1 MQSST
6 PRRRGTRRLLA
17 AGATAA
23 LAGTLSLA
31 SGAAAQAE
39 GQYLEVSGNGTDY
52 RSVLTDPV
60 FAAEL
65 RLVPGAAAG
74 SALWV
79 RSSAEEPAVL
89 SMAAVTTRSDS
100 GLAGILEIGARAS
113 GEDYDRVPMGE
124 PGQCAELARN
134 WELAPGEVL
143 RLDLEALLPLSAPNS
158 TKSSTAD
165 FDLLF
170 LLEPSTAAGAGGA
183 CRSYTE
189 PEPEP
194 KPQPKPQPEPGP
206 GGDRDT
212 EGTGAGDATVNGA
225 GTGTDGGTGPDGPNP
240 TGGPGQAAPGEA
252 VAAVAAGTEPLQP
265 GAALLDKYGRSLP
278 SLAPASFESTVEPIA
293 RTLQGAL
300 MLVLGAAFC
309 AAAVLRIRNNAG

>member
-1 MQSST
+1 MQPST

-17 AGATAA
+17 AGAAAA
-23 LAGTLSLA
+23 LAGTLSLV

-79 RSSAEEPAVL
+79 RSSADEPAVL
-89 SMAAVTTRSDS
+89 SMAAVTTRSDG

-124 PGQCAELARN
+124 AGQCAELARN

-143 RLDLEALLPLSAPNS
+143 RLDVEALLPLSAPNS

-170 LLEPSTAAGAGGA
+170 LLEPSAAAGEGGA
-183 CRSYTE
+183 CRSYTA
-189 PEPEP
+189 PEPAP
-194 KPQPKPQPEPGP
+194 APEPG
-206 GGDRDT
+206 GGQET
-212 EGTGAGDATVNGA
+212 EGTGTRDATVNGA
-225 GTGTDGGTGPDGPNP
+225 VTATGADGGAGPDGVNP
-240 TGGPGQAAPGEA
+240 VGGPGQAAPGEA

-265 GAALLDKYGRSLP
+265 GGAALDKYGRSLP